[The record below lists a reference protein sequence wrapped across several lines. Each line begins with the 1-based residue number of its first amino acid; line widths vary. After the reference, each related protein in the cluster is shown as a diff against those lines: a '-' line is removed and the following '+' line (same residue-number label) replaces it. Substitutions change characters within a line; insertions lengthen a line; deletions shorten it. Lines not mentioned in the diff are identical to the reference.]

1 MTKLFTNYGNELKY
15 FLEKSSKTEDCRSV
29 TISWMSPFFPSLR
42 WQPLILTFDNSVQ
55 RSIKYEEVFL
65 KDYESLVEARNA
77 IAAYNA

>member
-42 WQPLILTFDNSVQ
+42 WQPLILTVDNSV
-55 RSIKYEEVFL
+55 
-65 KDYESLVEARNA
+65 
-77 IAAYNA
+77 